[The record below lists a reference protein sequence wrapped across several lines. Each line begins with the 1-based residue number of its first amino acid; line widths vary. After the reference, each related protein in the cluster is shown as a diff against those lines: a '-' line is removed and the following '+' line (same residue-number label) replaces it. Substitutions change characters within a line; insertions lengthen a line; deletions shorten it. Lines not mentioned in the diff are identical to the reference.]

1 MDILVTFTN
10 PFDDSINSLIDFIDD
25 IQIEHLYNSTYKLTC
40 FVDPEISKDIQA
52 LFTKI
57 SYPYLYFCTDIKSDS
72 LSNFIELFNNC
83 IYQHLGIYA
92 TRIEIIY
99 IKIDVDIYVKMIP
112 YINLDRIYLHNDSI
126 SIFMSKYNEILKLN
140 NVFIS
145 SDSLFDYASLILKNK
160 SITTEYVRFEELIY
174 GKDITY
180 SDKIDSVI
188 QKLKQENYFS
198 LIEFKDDPLFLVIS
212 ELAKSFNIIQQ
223 EDYIF
228 KYSLNPFQ
236 VSMKSWIIK
245 SSLRILDNKLPLYRF
260 QASNFL
266 DRNDDKLKVKLKLA
280 AILSYIKIKN
290 DISLQDIEVLDDMSI
305 QIPVLNIEMISV
317 FNKYIS
323 EYFEILD
330 NWSVVLCPSFLQA
343 VSLRTIT
350 KKSKLGMFD
359 SYIINLDGLE
369 KEDKYENSADEYLII
384 LTNKPETIKYSESIP
399 ESEINNSDKDRGFK
413 LSHSKSIDLSKYIN
427 VSTIRDC
434 DNKDMFIIKYNKQ
447 NLLVT
452 HDQREVDKFKE
463 KISNIKSEWIKFNVE
478 KYGLMSNVILFI
490 E

>member
-1 MDILVTFTN
+1 MDTLVTFTN

-25 IQIEHLYNSTYKLTC
+25 IQIDHLYNSTYKLTC
-40 FVDPEISKDIQA
+40 FIDPEINKDIQA

-83 IYQHLGIYA
+83 IYQYIGIYA
-92 TRIEIIY
+92 TRFEIIY
-99 IKIDVDIYVKMIP
+99 IKIDADIYVKIIP
-112 YINLDRIYLHNDSI
+112 YIDLERIYLHNDSVL
-126 SIFMSKYNEILKLN
+126 IFMSRYNEILKLN

-145 SDSLFDYASLILKNK
+145 SDLLFDYASTILKNK
-160 SITTEYVRFEELIY
+160 SIVTEYIRFEELIY

-180 SDKIDSVI
+180 SNKIDSVI

-198 LIEFKDDPLFLVIS
+198 LIEFKDDPLFLIIT
-212 ELAKSFNIIQQ
+212 ELTKSFDIIQQ

-228 KYSLNPFQ
+228 RYFLNPFQ
-236 VSMKSWIIK
+236 VSIKTWIIK

-290 DISLQDIEVLDDMSI
+290 DINLQDIEVLDDMSI
-305 QIPVLNIEMISV
+305 QIPVLSIEMISI
-317 FNKYIS
+317 FNEYIS

-359 SYIINLDGLE
+359 SYIINFNNLE
-369 KEDKYENSADEYLII
+369 NEHENNIDEYLII

-399 ESEINNSDKDRGFK
+399 DSEIVNSDEDRGFK
-413 LSHSKSIDLSKYIN
+413 LSHFESIDLSKYIN
-427 VSTIRDC
+427 ISTIKDC
-434 DNKDMFIIKYNKQ
+434 DGKNMFIIKYNKQ
-447 NLLVT
+447 NLLIT
-452 HDQREVDKFKE
+452 YKQEEVDEFKK

-478 KYGLMSNVILFI
+478 KYGLMSNLILFT
-490 E
+490 